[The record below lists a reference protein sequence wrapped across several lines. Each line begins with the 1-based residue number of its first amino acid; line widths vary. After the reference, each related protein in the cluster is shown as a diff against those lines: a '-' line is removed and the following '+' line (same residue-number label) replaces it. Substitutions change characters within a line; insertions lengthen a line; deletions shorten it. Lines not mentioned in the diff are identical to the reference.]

1 MTPTTAIIL
10 AGGAIDAAW
19 QQQTG
24 ARTRAEVPV
33 GDAPMY
39 LHVVRALRQVD
50 AIGDILLIGDAPA
63 GEGYTTL
70 PPRDSLLENVRLGLE
85 RSPTDSVLFATVDL
99 PFLTPE
105 SVRFFLQES
114 LASGAALTYAVVPA
128 DLCRER
134 FPQLKRTTVRLREG
148 ELTGGNLF
156 WAQRAVALREL
167 HRLEALYRARKQPV
181 RLALQIGV
189 GLLIRFLLAQYLCAA
204 PAKPRAHRTARRPH
218 PARARQ
224 SHPDPLPRSRHRH
237 RPPRTLAGGAI
248 PLNLSPA
255 RADNR

>member
-1 MTPTTAIIL
+1 
-10 AGGAIDAAW
+10 
-19 QQQTG
+19 
-24 ARTRAEVPV
+24 
-33 GDAPMY
+33 
-39 LHVVRALRQVD
+39 
-50 AIGDILLIGDAPA
+50 
-63 GEGYTTL
+63 
-70 PPRDSLLENVRLGLE
+70 VRLGLE
-85 RSPTDSVLFATVDL
+85 RSATDSVLFATVDL

-156 WAQRAVALREL
+156 WAQRTVALREL

-189 GLLIRFLLAQYLCAA
+189 GLLIRFLLAQYLA
-204 PAKPRAHRTARRPH
+204 PRLLSVEQIERRVARH
-218 PARARQ
+218 PACARQ
-224 SHPDPLPRSRHRH
+224 SHRDPLPRSRHGH
-237 RPPRTLAGGAI
+237 RPPRTLAGGAV

-255 RADNR
+255 RADNAVQEDARKSITSLETGKHRFAHPQPLSHSVGEGCMGEV

>member
-1 MTPTTAIIL
+1 
-10 AGGAIDAAW
+10 
-19 QQQTG
+19 
-24 ARTRAEVPV
+24 V
-33 GDAPMY
+33 
-39 LHVVRALRQVD
+39 
-50 AIGDILLIGDAPA
+50 
-63 GEGYTTL
+63 
-70 PPRDSLLENVRLGLE
+70 
-85 RSPTDSVLFATVDL
+85 
-99 PFLTPE
+99 
-105 SVRFFLQES
+105 
-114 LASGAALTYAVVPA
+114 LTYAVVPA

-167 HRLEALYRARKQPV
+167 HRLEALYRARKQPI

-189 GLLIRFLLAQYLCAA
+189 GLLIRFLLAQYLS
-204 PAKPRAHRTARRPH
+204 PRLLSLAHIEQRIARH

-237 RPPRTLAGGAI
+237 RLPRTLAGGAVRANSRLFGSSRANSRS
-248 PLNLSPA
+248 PLLNLSPA